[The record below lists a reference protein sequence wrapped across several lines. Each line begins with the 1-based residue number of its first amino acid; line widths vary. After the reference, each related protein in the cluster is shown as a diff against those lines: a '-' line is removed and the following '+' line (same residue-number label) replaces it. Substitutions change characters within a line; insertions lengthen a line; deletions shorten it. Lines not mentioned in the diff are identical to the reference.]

1 MKNEN
6 KILLDKIIS
15 RKAKAF
21 GLEMI
26 KPERAGNVVSIM
38 REDWHLFME
47 MRSLVAPPLQLQ
59 MAVYAKG
66 AEVRMLI
73 FPSPVIIKRENI
85 GSFIYLS
92 NVANHHLYRGA
103 ALGRFW
109 VDRERLD
116 FAYEV
121 ILKEDLLERCADEVE
136 NQLFDV
142 PYAHFQDLHIPLVM
156 LAGNVWE
163 ADTAIRY
170 LEELRENGYVDNE
183 KYGLW

>member
-1 MKNEN
+1 MKNES

-15 RKAKAF
+15 QKAKEF
-21 GLEMI
+21 GFEMI
-26 KPERAGNVVSIM
+26 KPERAGNVVSIL

-47 MRSLVAPPLQLQ
+47 ICSPIAPPLQLQ
-59 MAVYAKG
+59 MAVYADG
-66 AEVRMLI
+66 AGARMLI
-73 FPSPVIIKRENI
+73 FPSPVIIKKENI
-85 GSFIYLS
+85 DSFIHLS

-109 VDRERLD
+109 VDREHLD

-121 ILKEDLLERCADEVE
+121 ILKEDLLERCTGEIE

-156 LAGNVWE
+156 LAGNAWK